1 MERRKRVGWASSLSA
16 LLLFNREGQLCE
28 IHTGVKMS
36 LKSPKATK
44 KMKTRKHG
52 FETEEFQA
60 TKKLGNKRGQSQFST
75 LVVYTF
81 IKKLKLKHE
90 LKSLI
95 TLHFYFTIFNS
106 GV

>member
-16 LLLFNREGQLCE
+16 LLLLNREGQLCE

-60 TKKLGNKRGQSQFST
+60 TKSLETNGVSLNFLHLLFT
-75 LVVYTF
+75 LY
-81 IKKLKLKHE
+81 KKVE
-90 LKSLI
+90 AE
-95 TLHFYFTIFNS
+95 T
-106 GV
+106 